1 MAPPTPQRIKDKQ
14 LMLFD
19 MLESQDEQDFQT
31 VNNNRSSQNMT
42 VTKNTPVG
50 SNFTTLL
57 KNKRHS
63 IGGRP
68 ARAMSAIGGKKPIRV
83 RQTR

>member
-1 MAPPTPQRIKDKQ
+1 
-14 LMLFD
+14 
-19 MLESQDEQDFQT
+19 
-31 VNNNRSSQNMT
+31 MT
-42 VTKNTPVG
+42 VAKNTPSA

-68 ARAMSAIGGKKPIRV
+68 VRAMSAIGGKKPIRV
-83 RQTR
+83 RQNRQDLNFNQNP